1 MRVSMKSVLLTVLA
15 ALVGTVS
22 FAQVTT
28 SVLGGKTNTNAV
40 ISDVDDKS
48 KPP

>member
-1 MRVSMKSVLLTVLA
+1 MKSVLLTVLA

-28 SVLGGKTNTNAV
+28 SVLGGKV
-40 ISDVDDKS
+40 IDEAGEPVPGV
-48 KPP
+48 KPPDRETEW